1 MGGYQEKYS
10 KQGYLW
16 KLKSCL
22 SPLISSQRFGDPP
35 LPDIKRETPLQIEN
49 FLTYINVSYK
59 RLISN
64 SVFRT
69 SLISAIKKNNNNS
82 LRTSLTVLWLRHCT
96 FTVGG
101 LD

>member
-22 SPLISSQRFGDPP
+22 SPVISSQRFGDPP
-35 LPDIKRETPLQIEN
+35 LPDIKRETSLQIEN

-59 RLISN
+59 KLISN
-64 SVFRT
+64 SVFRI
-69 SLISAIKKNNNNS
+69 SLISAIKKKKHKKPI
-82 LRTSLTVLWLRHCT
+82 V
-96 FTVGG
+96 
-101 LD
+101 